1 DQIKFGVDFR
11 RLFPTYGPLE
21 YVQGYN
27 FNGVAGI
34 TGGTA
39 SSISLAAPSTINH
52 SSHSTNV
59 STFAQDTWASTPAL
73 TLTYGV
79 RWEINPPPGLSDNG
93 TGTTPLTLTNTNPS
107 TIAFAPAGTPMY
119 QTTYD
124 NIAPRVGAA
133 YRLRTTPGREMVL
146 RGGWGIFFDLG
157 SNAVMENLANS
168 YPFTARRILANAA
181 FPTSS
186 SLLSPPTVVPGSP
199 VDFLTAADP
208 ELELPYTNEW
218 NAAVEQAFGA
228 TGTITAS
235 YVGAY
240 GRRLLRQER
249 LGNPTPQIQQL
260 TLGTN
265 HGHSRYNALQIKY
278 ARRLSRGLQ
287 ALASYT
293 LASSMD
299 NVSSDVIPAIPSYRV
314 DPEQDWAPS
323 DYDVRHTFSGGV
335 TYAI

>member
-1 DQIKFGVDFR
+1 
-11 RLFPTYGPLE
+11 
-21 YVQGYN
+21 
-27 FNGVAGI
+27 
-34 TGGTA
+34 
-39 SSISLAAPSTINH
+39 
-52 SSHSTNV
+52 
-59 STFAQDTWASTPAL
+59 
-73 TLTYGV
+73 
-79 RWEINPPPGLSDNG
+79 
-93 TGTTPLTLTNTNPS
+93 
-107 TIAFAPAGTPMY
+107 
-119 QTTYD
+119 
-124 NIAPRVGAA
+124 
-133 YRLRTTPGREMVL
+133 
-146 RGGWGIFFDLG
+146 
-157 SNAVMENLANS
+157 
-168 YPFTARRILANAA
+168 
-181 FPTSS
+181 
-186 SLLSPPTVVPGSP
+186 PGSP

-249 LGNPTPQIQQL
+249 LVNPTPQIQQL

-299 NVSSDVIPAIPSYRV
+299 NVSRDVIPAIPSYRV

-335 TYAI
+335 TYAIPAAASAGVWHVVTSGWSVDSVFTARSALPVNVVTGTLAFGVSNALRPD